1 MNAMPATVALC
12 GSSRLSTRQPTVH
25 KDATTVIITIT
36 ITINITITATT
47 ATATK
52 AIILVHP
59 TLPTLPNMEGSMEA
73 GVACRLASHTAI

>member
-25 KDATTVIITIT
+25 KDATITMVMVIITIT
-36 ITINITITATT
+36 ITIMAITAITAT
-47 ATATK
+47 
-52 AIILVHP
+52 ILVHP